1 MVSFSLPS
9 QNPPTPPP
17 PFISAL
23 RPPLS
28 VKYIWLTINRGFN
41 GAIKLSILTTN
52 KLLSAVEFGAIE
64 GVGVVMVEH
73 QLPLKSWKYSI
84 ESQNTPK
91 MTENVVEVLDIS
103 CRYAQTPRPWKSSC
117 SFPKIVENPANHPAP
132 SQLTL
137 KQNSITDQLDSF
149 SFARLHL

>member
-1 MVSFSLPS
+1 MVFFSLPS
-9 QNPPTPPP
+9 QNPPTPSA

-73 QLPLKSWKYSI
+73 QLPLKSI

-103 CRYAQTPRPWKSSC
+103 CRYAQA
-117 SFPKIVENPANHPAP
+117 PKIVENPTNHL
-132 SQLTL
+132 S
-137 KQNSITDQLDSF
+137 
-149 SFARLHL
+149 

>member
-1 MVSFSLPS
+1 MVFFSLPS
-9 QNPPTPPP
+9 QNPPTPSAR
-17 PFISAL
+17 FISAL

-91 MTENVVEVLDIS
+91 
-103 CRYAQTPRPWKSSC
+103 
-117 SFPKIVENPANHPAP
+117 
-132 SQLTL
+132 
-137 KQNSITDQLDSF
+137 
-149 SFARLHL
+149 